1 MQLGADL
8 TIKSRHD
15 FAATF
20 FMRSHFHRHAMHGVR
35 RNLSAVGGVLT
46 AIRRTPDA
54 FGIGFFDTGNHC
66 KRHAAT
72 ELENV
77 MRHSYSSNG
86 LKRSYCAHS
95 VVAVLAALAILP
107 AAGAQ
112 TPVAV
117 TPSPT
122 SASTP
127 AAAKTFALVSAVGDQ
142 FQMVRQKE
150 QVGSHLEN
158 FTRQSLTVPDQ
169 ALNHAVLRGLDRAV
183 AAEFP
188 DSNRVFLA
196 VRTDAT
202 IQAALP
208 QDREALTMKRVLDLM
223 EANPARKDW
232 DQIIIVTPKWLM
244 AERRGM
250 GSKLAG
256 IGVYV
261 QPLGPLS
268 EGFDDPVLT
277 DSVEDTD
284 RESTQSRRFVAPFFY
299 VQVTTLDAKTLK
311 VIKSESRFDFRKIVN
326 KDSAA
331 LDVMAAFTPE
341 QLAAHVERF
350 VETSA
355 LRSVTNQSSSV
366 EIGTVRSLPA
376 PPPAEPKK

>member
-1 MQLGADL
+1 MKPL
-8 TIKSRHD
+8 TFPYTLKRARSVVSAAILLAT
-15 FAATF
+15 FAALP
-20 FMRSHFHRHAMHGVR
+20 V
-35 RNLSAVGGVLT
+35 
-46 AIRRTPDA
+46 
-54 FGIGFFDTGNHC
+54 
-66 KRHAAT
+66 
-72 ELENV
+72 
-77 MRHSYSSNG
+77 SN
-86 LKRSYCAHS
+86 
-95 VVAVLAALAILP
+95 
-107 AAGAQ
+107 AQ
-112 TPVAV
+112 TIAV
-117 TPSPT
+117 SAPSTT
-122 SASTP
+122 STVTTAP
-127 AAAKTFALVSAVGDQ
+127 AAAGKTFALVSAVGDQ

-183 AAEFP
+183 AAEYP

-196 VRTDAT
+196 VRSDMA

-232 DQIIIVTPKWLM
+232 DQIIVVVPKWLM
-244 AERRGM
+244 SERRGM
-250 GSKLAG
+250 GSKLSG
-256 IGVYV
+256 IGIYV

-268 EGFDDPVLT
+268 DGFDDGLMS

-311 VIKSESRFDFRKIVN
+311 VIKSESRYDFRKIVN
-326 KDSAA
+326 KESAA

-341 QLAAHVERF
+341 QLASHVERF

-355 LRSVTNQSSSV
+355 LRAVTNQSSSV
-366 EIGTVRSLPA
+366 EIGTVRTMPT
-376 PPPAEPKK
+376 PPPADGKK